1 MKNSLNVNTCELE
14 SKVMLA
20 ASPVTLAEFTSSA
33 PQTADDL
40 PESIVLPSE
49 TAEAFSIFPA
59 AGESGGED
67 QFAIPEIFLDAE
79 GQQVEIVP
87 FDSSTIGPIDV
98 ATNEVP
104 PFSATGAFDAVG
116 EGNNPFIAGS
126 TGLNLVGENT
136 LEGVL
141 NGFVTRGGF
150 IQTNDT
156 TLLLAGTEAGLDLPI
171 GASPFG
177 LGSSRTSRELPSGAV
192 DEAVEAEIASELANA
207 ASENSRGGTTI
218 TPEER
223 DTATIEGLA
232 VAADSLAS
240 GLFIGQTGGEE
251 DGSTLLTRVDPSED
265 ANLLSSDDTSDDTS
279 DDNDS
284 RERAPRRT
292 TIRTRQ
298 RRGAVTAGF

>member
-1 MKNSLNVNTCELE
+1 VSTETTEEFRNLPPETGEFFAADRLPGEFFDDEGNVAEIVPIGNGIIGAID
-14 SKVMLA
+14 A
-20 ASPVTLAEFTSSA
+20 ATLAE
-33 PQTADDL
+33 
-40 PESIVLPSE
+40 
-49 TAEAFSIFPA
+49 
-59 AGESGGED
+59 
-67 QFAIPEIFLDAE
+67 
-79 GQQVEIVP
+79 P
-87 FDSSTIGPIDV
+87 F
-98 ATNEVP
+98 
-104 PFSATGAFDAVG
+104 FGAFNAVEPVG
-116 EGNNPFIAGS
+116 EGSTPF
-126 TGLNLVGENT
+126 
-136 LEGVL
+136 LEGATRLGVDGEFAFFEAF
-141 NGFVTRGGF
+141 NGFVQAGQF
-150 IQTNDT
+150 IQSGDT
-156 TLLLAGTEAGLDLPI
+156 TLLFVGTQEGRTLDVEVSVSATGEGFGAELNEA
-171 GASPFG
+171 A
-177 LGSSRTSRELPSGAV
+177 
-192 DEAVEAEIASELANA
+192 EAEIARELANA